1 MKYIKYILLTFFL
14 IVVTVLSTSIFYH
27 YSVSKKNKTKT
38 DPIPNNNIKDVI
50 DKDSNKDN
58 SNSITNE
65 EQKNNDSIKEEQTS
79 NIDEIPKVENNTS
92 NNEKIKEENKTTNPS
107 NSGTTTTI
115 PSHQPPKVEEQ
126 PPKEQ
131 IAWDELGISEYD
143 YYHKSLWSWARIDFS
158 IDDYGTEENT
168 KNACISKGNKLM
180 EESQEGLGF
189 SCQSILS
196 YAGNYLGEMMKTF

>member
-1 MKYIKYILLTFFL
+1 MKYIKYILLTFVL

-27 YSVSKKNKTKT
+27 YSVSKNNKT
-38 DPIPNNNIKDVI
+38 DPIPNPNNNMQDVI
-50 DKDSNKDN
+50 DKDSNKD
-58 SNSITNE
+58 NSITNE
-65 EQKNNDSIKEEQTS
+65 EQKNNDSIQEEQTP

-92 NNEKIKEENKTTNPS
+92 NNEIIKEENKTTNPS
-107 NSGTTTTI
+107 NSGTTTTT
-115 PSHQPPKVEEQ
+115 PNYQPPKVEEQ
-126 PPKEQ
+126 PSREQ
-131 IAWDELGISEYD
+131 TAWEELGISEYD
-143 YYHKSLWSWARIDFS
+143 YYHKPLWSWARIDFS

>member
-1 MKYIKYILLTFFL
+1 MKYIKYILLTFVL

-27 YSVSKKNKTKT
+27 YSVSKNNKT
-38 DPIPNNNIKDVI
+38 DPIPNNNMQDVI

-65 EQKNNDSIKEEQTS
+65 EQKNNDSIQEEQTP

-92 NNEKIKEENKTTNPS
+92 NNEIIKEENKTTNPS
-107 NSGTTTTI
+107 NSGTTTTN
-115 PSHQPPKVEEQ
+115 PNYQPPKVEEQ
-126 PPKEQ
+126 PSREQ
-131 IAWDELGISEYD
+131 TAWEELGISEYD
-143 YYHKSLWSWARIDFS
+143 YYHKPLWSWARIDFS

>member
-1 MKYIKYILLTFFL
+1 MKYIKYILLTFVL
-14 IVVTVLSTSIFYH
+14 IVVTVLSTSIIYH
-27 YSVSKKNKTKT
+27 YSVSKNNKT
-38 DPIPNNNIKDVI
+38 DPIPNNNMQDVI

-65 EQKNNDSIKEEQTS
+65 EQKNNDFIQEEQTP
-79 NIDEIPKVENNTS
+79 NIDEIPKVENNTF

-107 NSGTTTTI
+107 NSGTTTTT
-115 PSHQPPKVEEQ
+115 PNYQPPKVEEQ
-126 PPKEQ
+126 PSREQ
-131 IAWDELGISEYD
+131 TAWEELGISEYD
-143 YYHKSLWSWARIDFS
+143 YYHKPLWSWARIDFS

-196 YAGNYLGEMMKTF
+196 YAGNYLGEMIKTF

>member
-1 MKYIKYILLTFFL
+1 MKYIKYILLTFVL

-27 YSVSKKNKTKT
+27 YSVCKNNKT

-50 DKDSNKDN
+50 DKDSNKDD

-107 NSGTTTTI
+107 NSGTTTTT
-115 PSHQPPKVEEQ
+115 PNYQPPKVEEQ
-126 PPKEQ
+126 PPREQ
-131 IAWDELGISEYD
+131 TAWEELGISEYD
-143 YYHKSLWSWARIDFS
+143 YYHKPLWSWARIDFS

>member
-1 MKYIKYILLTFFL
+1 MKYIKYILLTFVL

-27 YSVSKKNKTKT
+27 YSVSKNNKT
-38 DPIPNNNIKDVI
+38 DPIPNNNMQDVV

-58 SNSITNE
+58 SNFITNE
-65 EQKNNDSIKEEQTS
+65 EQKNNDYIQEEQTS

-107 NSGTTTTI
+107 NSGTTTTT
-115 PSHQPPKVEEQ
+115 PNYQPPKVEEQ
-126 PPKEQ
+126 QPPKEQ
-131 IAWDELGISEYD
+131 TAWEELGISEYD
-143 YYHKSLWSWARIDFS
+143 YYHKPLWSWARIDFS

>member
-1 MKYIKYILLTFFL
+1 MKYIKYILLTFVL

-27 YSVSKKNKTKT
+27 YSVSKNNKT

-65 EQKNNDSIKEEQTS
+65 EQKNNDSIQEEQTS
-79 NIDEIPKVENNTS
+79 NIDEVPKVENNTS

-107 NSGTTTTI
+107 NSGTTTTT
-115 PSHQPPKVEEQ
+115 PNYQPPKVEEQ
-126 PPKEQ
+126 PPREQ
-131 IAWDELGISEYD
+131 TAWEELGISEYD
-143 YYHKSLWSWARIDFS
+143 YYHKPLWSWARIDFS

-168 KNACISKGNKLM
+168 KNACVSKGNKLM

>member
-1 MKYIKYILLTFFL
+1 MKYIKYILLTFVL

-27 YSVSKKNKTKT
+27 YSVSKNNKT
-38 DPIPNNNIKDVI
+38 DPIPNNNMQDVI
-50 DKDSNKDN
+50 DKDSNKD
-58 SNSITNE
+58 NSITNE
-65 EQKNNDSIKEEQTS
+65 EQKNNDSIQEEQTP

-92 NNEKIKEENKTTNPS
+92 NNEKIKEGNKTTNPS
-107 NSGTTTTI
+107 NSGTTTTT
-115 PSHQPPKVEEQ
+115 PNYQPPKVEEQ
-126 PPKEQ
+126 PSREQ
-131 IAWDELGISEYD
+131 TAWEELGIAEYD
-143 YYHKSLWSWARIDFS
+143 YYHKPLWSWARIDFS

>member
-1 MKYIKYILLTFFL
+1 MKYIKYILLTFVL

-27 YSVSKKNKTKT
+27 YSVSKNNKT
-38 DPIPNNNIKDVI
+38 DPIPNNNMQDVI
-50 DKDSNKDN
+50 DKDSNKD
-58 SNSITNE
+58 NSITNE
-65 EQKNNDSIKEEQTS
+65 EQKNNDSIHEEQTP

-107 NSGTTTTI
+107 NSGTTTTT
-115 PSHQPPKVEEQ
+115 PNYQPPKVEEQ
-126 PPKEQ
+126 PSREQ
-131 IAWDELGISEYD
+131 TAWEELGISEYD
-143 YYHKSLWSWARIDFS
+143 YYHKPLWSWARIDFS

>member
-1 MKYIKYILLTFFL
+1 MKYIKYILLTFVL

-27 YSVSKKNKTKT
+27 YSVSKNNKT
-38 DPIPNNNIKDVI
+38 DPILNNNMQDVI

-58 SNSITNE
+58 SITND
-65 EQKNNDSIKEEQTS
+65 EQKNNDSIQEEQTP

-107 NSGTTTTI
+107 NSGTTTTT
-115 PSHQPPKVEEQ
+115 PNYQSPKVEEQ
-126 PPKEQ
+126 PSREQ
-131 IAWDELGISEYD
+131 TAWEELGISEYD
-143 YYHKSLWSWARIDFS
+143 YYHKPLWSWARIDFS

-168 KNACISKGNKLM
+168 KNACVSKGNKLM

-189 SCQSILS
+189 SCQSIFS

>member
-1 MKYIKYILLTFFL
+1 MKYIKYILLTFVL

-27 YSVSKKNKTKT
+27 YSVSKNNKT
-38 DPIPNNNIKDVI
+38 DPIPNNNMQDVI
-50 DKDSNKDN
+50 DKDSNKD
-58 SNSITNE
+58 NSITNE
-65 EQKNNDSIKEEQTS
+65 EQKNNDSIQEEQTP

-107 NSGTTTTI
+107 NSGTTTTT
-115 PSHQPPKVEEQ
+115 PNYQPPKVEEQ
-126 PPKEQ
+126 PSREQ
-131 IAWDELGISEYD
+131 TAWEELGISEYD
-143 YYHKSLWSWARIDFS
+143 YYHKPLWSWARIDFS

-168 KNACISKGNKLM
+168 KNACVSKGNKLM

>member
-1 MKYIKYILLTFFL
+1 MKYIKYILLTFVL

-27 YSVSKKNKTKT
+27 YSVSKNNKT
-38 DPIPNNNIKDVI
+38 DPIPNNNMQDVI
-50 DKDSNKDN
+50 DKDSNKD
-58 SNSITNE
+58 NSITNE
-65 EQKNNDSIKEEQTS
+65 EQKNNDSIQEEQTP

-107 NSGTTTTI
+107 NSGTTTTT
-115 PSHQPPKVEEQ
+115 PNYQPPKVEEQ
-126 PPKEQ
+126 PSREQ
-131 IAWDELGISEYD
+131 TAWEELGISEYD
-143 YYHKSLWSWARIDFS
+143 YYHKPLWSWARIDFS

-196 YAGNYLGEMMKTF
+196 YAGNYLGEMMKNF

>member
-1 MKYIKYILLTFFL
+1 MKYIKYILLTFVL

-27 YSVSKKNKTKT
+27 YSVSKNNKT
-38 DPIPNNNIKDVI
+38 DPIPKDVI

-65 EQKNNDSIKEEQTS
+65 EQKNNDSIQEEQTP

-107 NSGTTTTI
+107 NSGTTTTT
-115 PSHQPPKVEEQ
+115 PNYQPPKVEEQ

-131 IAWDELGISEYD
+131 TAWEELGISEYD
-143 YYHKSLWSWARIDFS
+143 YYHKPLWSWARIDFS

>member
-1 MKYIKYILLTFFL
+1 MKYIKYILLTFVL

-27 YSVSKKNKTKT
+27 YSVSKNNKT
-38 DPIPNNNIKDVI
+38 DPIPNNNMQDVI
-50 DKDSNKDN
+50 DKDSNKD
-58 SNSITNE
+58 NSITNE
-65 EQKNNDSIKEEQTS
+65 EQKNNDSIQEEQTP

-92 NNEKIKEENKTTNPS
+92 NNEKIKEENKTINPS
-107 NSGTTTTI
+107 NSGTTTTT
-115 PSHQPPKVEEQ
+115 PNYQPPKVEEQ
-126 PPKEQ
+126 PSREQ
-131 IAWDELGISEYD
+131 TAWEELGISEYD
-143 YYHKSLWSWARIDFS
+143 YYHKPLWSWARIDFS